1 MAIKFDPILGKLRS
15 SEEDKINELKESID
29 TETFEVKAGI
39 IVPGNPFSDKFSINE
54 AIIAGLNSYQ
64 ITSKAPNNSFFFD
77 TITRTQEVYNE
88 ETGETETQTYED
100 DSYEYICI
108 AIPKGKTLLK
118 TFINK
123 FETMGIHMLTYNDY
137 KLYRTDFP
145 ISGHNIKIELET
157 ENSNIIW

>member
-1 MAIKFDPILGKLRS
+1 MAIKFDSILGKLRS
-15 SEEDKINELKESID
+15 SEEDEINELKESVD

-39 IVPGNPFSDKFSINE
+39 IKPGNPFSDKFAIDAN
-54 AIIAGLNSYQ
+54 IIAEFNSYL

-108 AIPKGKTLLK
+108 AIPKNKKLLK

-123 FETMGIHMLTYNDY
+123 FETMGIFMLAYNNHR
-137 KLYRTDFP
+137 LYRTDFP

-157 ENSNIIW
+157 ENSDIIW